1 MLLLRFIK
9 QQQTK
14 PIKMKNA
21 TISNLMYHI
30 VVNESGIISQ
40 YDFSFDR
47 LFNNDNEEGN
57 DYEFVY
63 ALNEI
68 VEDVM
73 KLSLAECFSFKAN
86 RDADSVGSIVRVS

>member
-1 MLLLRFIK
+1 
-9 QQQTK
+9 
-14 PIKMKNA
+14 MKNV

-40 YDFSFDR
+40 YTFTFDR
-47 LFNNDNEEGN
+47 LFNNEIAEGN

-68 VEDVM
+68 IEEVM
-73 KLSLAECFSFKAN
+73 KLSMGKCFSFKAN
-86 RDADSVGSIVRVS
+86 RDSNSVGSIFRIS